1 MPCFFRGYRKNR
13 VMQILESCDFEA
25 EYGLDVLID
34 KSLVFIFETDTIE
47 MHDLMQDMGRYVVK
61 LQKDSGEP
69 SRLWNAKDFNEVMVN
84 NTGTMAME
92 VIWFTYFEQIYLN
105 KEAMENMKKL
115 RILYLDD
122 GRPHRLASPPSDIDS
137 KHIPNGSIECLS
149 NNLRWVFWKHYPWE
163 SLSEKFKPQR
173 LVHLNLSRSLLHD
186 LWTKRKILSCNCEF
200 FPSPSHHQVHNIY
213 DSHII
218 GIMLSHEEGKH
229 LLGQFTRNIFSLL
242 RCISLGN
249 IENLYCLRSIN

>member
-1 MPCFFRGYRKNR
+1 
-13 VMQILESCDFEA
+13 MQILESCYFEA
-25 EYGLDVLID
+25 EYGLDILIE
-34 KSLVFIFETDTIE
+34 KSLGFISETDTIE

-122 GRPHRLASPPSDIDS
+122 GRPHRLASPLSDIDS
-137 KHIPNGSIECLS
+137 KHIPHGSIECLS
-149 NNLRWVFWKHYPWE
+149 NNIECSIVR
-163 SLSEKFKPQR
+163 KF
-173 LVHLNLSRSLLHD
+173 
-186 LWTKRKILSCNCEF
+186 
-200 FPSPSHHQVHNIY
+200 
-213 DSHII
+213 
-218 GIMLSHEEGKH
+218 
-229 LLGQFTRNIFSLL
+229 
-242 RCISLGN
+242 
-249 IENLYCLRSIN
+249 